1 MTRSGVAEVRRRL
14 AAGESTVA
22 AEVASALDAIRA
34 STLDAFVAVADE
46 RALREAERA
55 DSLLRALGAEAFERL
70 PLLGATIAVKD
81 LIQTAELPSAR
92 GSLIPNRRP
101 AVDAPAVARLRAAGA
116 IVVGKTTTSEHGWSA
131 STVSRTAPP
140 TRNPWDPRL
149 SSGGSSGGSAAA
161 VAAGLCAAA
170 LGTDGSGSVR
180 IPAAMCGVVGFKPS
194 FGRVPYSPPCA
205 DRLAH
210 LGPLT
215 GCVGDAALL
224 TEVIAGPH
232 PGDPDSFAIPAHDA
246 DADADTGLGTDATA
260 SRPPRPLRIAW
271 LEFPGTDEAVRAATE
286 QVLPLLAGLGHR
298 VERIDPPFQDPYEAM
313 VTIIAAAEA
322 ADTRPQDEPWADPGR
337 LAVVRHGR
345 SLTGAAVLAAEAA
358 RLELRIAL
366 GTVME
371 HYDLLAMAT
380 LPVEPFGHDAIA
392 PPWAAQPRELKW
404 LAWSPATY
412 PFNLSGQPAL
422 SLPVGLTAN
431 GLPAAVQLV
440 GAFGADALVL
450 REARRLEDAIGPLP
464 EPRRHGA
471 PAVRRAGGVSPAPLD
486 ALDEGAAV

>member
-1 MTRSGVAEVRRRL
+1 VTRSGLAEVRRRL
-14 AAGESTVA
+14 AAGESSVA

-70 PLLGATIAVKD
+70 PLLGATVAVKD
-81 LIQTAELPSAR
+81 LIQTGDLPSAR

-101 AVDAPAVARLRAAGA
+101 AMDAPAVARLRAAGA
-116 IVVGKTTTSEHGWSA
+116 IVVGKTTTSEYGWSA

-215 GCVGDAALL
+215 GCVDDAALL

-232 PGDPDSFAIPAHDA
+232 PGDPDSFAVPARDA
-246 DADADTGLGTDATA
+246 DAAHS
-260 SRPPRPLRIAW
+260 SRPRPGGERPLRIAW

-286 QVLPLLAGLGHR
+286 RAVTLLAGLGHR

-322 ADTRPQDEPWADPGR
+322 ADTRPQDEQWADPGR

-358 RLELRIAL
+358 RLDLRIAL

-380 LPVEPFGHDAIA
+380 LPVEPFHLDAIA
-392 PPWAAQPRELKW
+392 PPWAARPDELKW

-431 GLPAAVQLV
+431 GLPAGVQLV

-464 EPRRHGA
+464 EPRRHDA
-471 PAVRRAGGVSPAPLD
+471 AAVRRAGGAVPASLD
-486 ALDEGAAV
+486 ALDEGAVV

>member
-1 MTRSGVAEVRRRL
+1 MTRSGIAEARRRL

-46 RALREAERA
+46 RARRDAERG
-55 DSLLRALGAEAFERL
+55 DSLLQALGAEAFDRL
-70 PLLGATIAVKD
+70 PLLGATVAVKD

-116 IVVGKTTTSEHGWSA
+116 IVVGKTATSEYGWSA
-131 STVSRTAPP
+131 STVSAATPP
-140 TRNPWDPRL
+140 TRNPWDARL

-170 LGTDGSGSVR
+170 LGTDGSGSIR

-194 FGRVPYSPPCA
+194 FARVPYSPPCA

-215 GCVGDAALL
+215 GCVDDVALL
-224 TEVIAGPH
+224 MTVLAGPH
-232 PGDPDSFAIPAHDA
+232 RGDPDSFAVPPYDPSSAA
-246 DADADTGLGTDATA
+246 
-260 SRPPRPLRIAW
+260 RPGGERSLRIAW
-271 LEFPGTDEAVRAATE
+271 LEFPGTDDAVRAATE
-286 QVLPLLAGLGHR
+286 RALPLLTGLGHR

-322 ADTRPQDEPWADPGR
+322 ADTTPQHEPWADPGR
-337 LAVVRHGR
+337 MAVVRHGR
-345 SLTGAAVLAAEAA
+345 SLTAAAVLAAEEA
-358 RLELRIAL
+358 RLALRIAL

-380 LPVEPFGHDAIA
+380 LPIEPFSYDAIA
-392 PPWAAQPRELKW
+392 PPWAARPEELKW

-422 SLPVGLTAN
+422 SLPVGLTEH

-440 GAFGADALVL
+440 GAFGADELVL
-450 REARRLEDAIGPLP
+450 REARRLEAAIGPLP
-464 EPRRHGA
+464 EPRQHDMA
-471 PAVRRAGGVSPAPLD
+471 ATRRAERTALSS
-486 ALDEGAAV
+486 LDEGAAV